1 MKVSVNQSLA
11 AAPIQ
16 ALRLINW
23 ASNTERAGAG
33 MLHRRVR
40 SPGRFLGAETPGDL
54 LWF

>member
-16 ALRLINW
+16 TFRARNQV
-23 ASNTERAGAG
+23 SNTERAGAG

-40 SPGRFLGAETPGDL
+40 SPGRILGAETPGDL